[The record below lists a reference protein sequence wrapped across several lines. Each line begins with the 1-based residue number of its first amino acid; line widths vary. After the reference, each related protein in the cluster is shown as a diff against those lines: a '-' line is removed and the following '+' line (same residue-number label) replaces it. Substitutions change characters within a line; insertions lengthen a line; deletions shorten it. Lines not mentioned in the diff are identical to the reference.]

1 MDEQN
6 LFFNDSWPEGT
17 FRSTIT
23 NHYVSFGMKQYPI
36 LVVITGLIGPSL
48 STFATIRF
56 LSDSKVAKDT
66 KSYIFLSIG
75 ILISVALIVADILYF
90 NALKSLITEFLEKN
104 PSSWKIKI

>member
-1 MDEQN
+1 
-6 LFFNDSWPEGT
+6 
-17 FRSTIT
+17 
-23 NHYVSFGMKQYPI
+23 MKQYPI

-48 STFATIRF
+48 STFATFRF
-56 LSDSKVAKDT
+56 LSDSRVAKDT

-90 NALKSLITEFLEKN
+90 NALKSLITESLEKN